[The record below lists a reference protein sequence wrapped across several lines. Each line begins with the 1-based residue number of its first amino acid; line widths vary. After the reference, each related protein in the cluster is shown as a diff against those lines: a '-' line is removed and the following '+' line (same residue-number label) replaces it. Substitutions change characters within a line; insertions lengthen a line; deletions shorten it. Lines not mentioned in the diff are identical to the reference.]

1 MSEQFS
7 RPLFFAFELNGQKR
21 QIGDINQV
29 KALGGGLTPLLVL
42 VEQGNL
48 KGVCLFS
55 LLFRNFAYTI
65 AYV

>member
-48 KGVCLFS
+48 KGKRSFS
-55 LLFRNFAYTI
+55 LFRNFAYTI